1 MNNRLVTM
9 LQAIVLMV
17 ILLTTGRVFAGNAE
31 VENIDMVDT
40 KQLLSAQTME
50 RSQALDGLTAKYR
63 EVSASL
69 LKTLEEAKT
78 EFRTDRRYHSPL
90 HSAILA
96 VDAWQVIDADA
107 LLLSMVDYELDPSSL
122 PLGMDVPGGY
132 FYPAAKTLVRLR
144 VDMAKVE
151 RALGATEDPKAL
163 RILTWVLLE
172 RGEDIEKAKMALA
185 DASGKSHGATEKR
198 NISEALELLN
208 NPSELLPMPTRGDHP
223 SSK

>member
-50 RSQALDGLTAKYR
+50 RSQALDRLTAKYR

-122 PLGMDVPGGY
+122 PLGMDVPGDY

-172 RGEDIEKAKMALA
+172 RGEDVEKAKMALA

-208 NPSELLPMPTRGDHP
+208 NPSELLPMPSRGDHP

>member
-9 LQAIVLMV
+9 VRVVVLMV
-17 ILLTTGRVFAGNAE
+17 TLLTTGRVFGGNAE
-31 VENIDMVDT
+31 DGNIGMLDA
-40 KQLLSAQTME
+40 KQLLSVQPME
-50 RSQALDGLTAKYR
+50 RSQALEGLTARYR

-69 LKTLEEAKT
+69 LKTLEKAKA

-96 VDAWQVIDADA
+96 IDAWQVIDADI

-122 PLGMDVPGGY
+122 PLGMVVFGDF
-132 FYPAAKTLVRLR
+132 FYPAAKTLVNLR

-151 RALGATEDPKAL
+151 RVLVATEDPKTL
-163 RILTWVLLE
+163 RILTWVLLK
-172 RGEDIEKAKMALA
+172 RGKDIEKTKMTLA
-185 DASGKSHGATEKR
+185 DASGRSHGVTEKR
-198 NISEALELLN
+198 NINKALEFLS
-208 NPSELLPMPTRGDHP
+208 NPSELLPKPSRGEHP